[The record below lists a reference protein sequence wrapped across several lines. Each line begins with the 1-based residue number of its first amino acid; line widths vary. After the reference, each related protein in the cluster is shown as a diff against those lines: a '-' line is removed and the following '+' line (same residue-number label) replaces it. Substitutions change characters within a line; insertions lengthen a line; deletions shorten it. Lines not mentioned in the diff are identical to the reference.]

1 MEYHRYININTLMSF
16 LSEYLLLIYI
26 FFIIN
31 YIFLKRRRY
40 KIDTADR
47 QQTVVRR
54 KILYWGL
61 FFIASDITIRPTN
74 EKSLHYSI
82 FNTFR
87 SCLSEIEHEGSFMI

>member
-16 LSEYLLLIYI
+16 LSEYLLLIYF

-47 QQTVVRR
+47 HNRQSSEEKYYIGGYFLLPR
-54 KILYWGL
+54 ILLLDRLMRNLYIIQFLTL
-61 FFIASDITIRPTN
+61 FDHVYQ
-74 EKSLHYSI
+74 KS
-82 FNTFR
+82 NTKGH
-87 SCLSEIEHEGSFMI
+87 S